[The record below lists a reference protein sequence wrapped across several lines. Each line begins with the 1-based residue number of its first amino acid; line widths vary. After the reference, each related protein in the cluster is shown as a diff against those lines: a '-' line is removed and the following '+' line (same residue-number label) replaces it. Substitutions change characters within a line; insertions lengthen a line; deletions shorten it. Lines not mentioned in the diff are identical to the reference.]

1 MSPGEKL
8 AAWLIGTFVAITR
21 WLALARSPWD
31 SDEGLFMSALRRYD
45 VVAHHP
51 HPPGFPLFILTAKVF
66 ERLGFSDFHALQ
78 LISFI
83 ASVAIFPA
91 MLFLGRELEVRPRVS
106 IIAATFLPF
115 FPNVWFFGGTA
126 FSDVPAMTL
135 SILTI
140 ALILRRSWVPA
151 ALLLGIAI
159 GFRPQ
164 ILLIAIVPIVIALL
178 DGRTPSRTQPRASA
192 ASPRGRTRASAR
204 SFVVFVLIVAVIVIA
219 SYGAAAHLSG
229 GWGRYRQS
237 LVEHEA

>member
-192 ASPRGRTRASAR
+192 ASPRGRTRASAPTTSLLR
-204 SFVVFVLIVAVIVIA
+204 QLHVDVARGHV
-219 SYGAAAHLSG
+219 
-229 GWGRYRQS
+229 
-237 LVEHEA
+237 